1 MLPVEAIP
9 WPFSPP
15 IPTAKSTLL
24 ITPGPVFAVRRVNLL
39 RRTRISKRSQ
49 SVILAPRPTAGSCLC
64 LAKTAKESRMKKV
77 NAFLWF
83 DSEAEEAA
91 KFYVGIFKNSKIGK
105 VARYPK
111 EAAEKIGRPPGSVM
125 TVEFTLDR
133 VDFVALN
140 GGPQF
145 KFTEAISFSVNCE
158 TQDEINYFWEKL
170 SADGGSTG
178 PCGWLKDKF
187 GLSWQVNPVFLSDM
201 LADPDA
207 GKANRVMKAMMEM
220 DKFDI
225 AALE

>member
-1 MLPVEAIP
+1 MLAS
-9 WPFSPP
+9 W
-15 IPTAKSTLL
+15 
-24 ITPGPVFAVRRVNLL
+24 
-39 RRTRISKRSQ
+39 Q
-49 SVILAPRPTAGSCLC
+49 
-64 LAKTAKESRMKKV
+64 KTAEKNRMKKI
-77 NAFLWF
+77 NPFLWF

-91 KFYVGIFKNSKIGK
+91 KFYVGIFKNSKIGRIT
-105 VARYPK
+105 RYGEGGPRPK
-111 EAAEKIGRPPGSVM
+111 GSVM

-158 TQDEINYFWEKL
+158 TQDEIDYFWEKL

-178 PCGWLKDKF
+178 RCGWLKDKF
-187 GLSWQVNPVFLSDM
+187 GLSWQVNPVFLRDM

-220 DKFDI
+220 DKIDI
-225 AALE
+225 AALEKAAKG